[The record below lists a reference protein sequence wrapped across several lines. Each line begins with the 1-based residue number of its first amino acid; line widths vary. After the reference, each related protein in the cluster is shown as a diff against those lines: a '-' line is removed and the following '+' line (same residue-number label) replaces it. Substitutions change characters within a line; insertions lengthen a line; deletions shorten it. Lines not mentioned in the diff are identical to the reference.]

1 MLILADQIVP
11 SCSIFV
17 LICSIF
23 VPRGHFLAGV
33 GAVVAEFRFGV
44 ACCWCTHYTSAP
56 CGWAA
61 PIFRF
66 AQDAKVAFAP
76 AGSLHPIG
84 TPADIEKKQWWL

>member
-11 SCSIFV
+11 SCAIIV
-17 LICSIF
+17 LSCSRF
-23 VPRGHFLAGV
+23 VPRGRFVAGV
-33 GAVVAEFRFGV
+33 GAVAAEFRFGV
-44 ACCWCTHYTSAP
+44 PCCWCTHYTFAP

-66 AQDAKVAFAP
+66 AQDAKVTFAP

-84 TPADIEKKQWWL
+84 TTAKSEKK